1 MAVLSTVAYPGWLI
15 PAEGVAEE
23 QAPPEGSAGE
33 MALAAVVISARVVAG
48 SLPRMT
54 SRPAAGPSAR
64 RAGDGGGSGP
74 CPGSPPPRWG
84 GAPHLAARVPRR
96 GPQTA

>member
-15 PAEGVAEE
+15 PPQGVAEE

-48 SLPRMT
+48 SLTGMT
-54 SRPAAGPSAR
+54 SWPAAGPSAG
-64 RAGDGGGSGP
+64 RAGHGCGSGP
-74 CPGSPPPRWG
+74 
-84 GAPHLAARVPRR
+84 
-96 GPQTA
+96 